1 MLLACIWSDS
11 ITMLSGKKKKNFLNA
26 FRSSF
31 NCSFRKVVGC
41 LDKICIKNFSIWST
55 WKKVQS
61 LNVEVGISLC
71 IRFLF
76 LFVPCYLVILFLNI
90 WRDKCNQVNFIVT
103 CKNVKM
109 HLFVPVCHIWSNVPC
124 ALVGCLKQAF
134 YAEAG
139 SMANQYLQ
147 ECYWAILFY
156 CYFS

>member
-1 MLLACIWSDS
+1 MQAFVRFYLAFLLWLAERAGQGLQIVLWLLHVACLYLKWQHHHVIRQ
-11 ITMLSGKKKKNFLNA
+11 KKKNFLNA

-109 HLFVPVCHIWSNVPC
+109 HLFVSSVPYMKQRAVCIGGMS
-124 ALVGCLKQAF
+124 
-134 YAEAG
+134 
-139 SMANQYLQ
+139 
-147 ECYWAILFY
+147 
-156 CYFS
+156 